1 VHRENDGYAKSSGL
15 LVGACDAN
23 LLKGFLILF
32 CAIALIPG
40 SATGSV
46 KHKKVNFIF
55 RNEKWIP
62 VQTEEYEVINE
73 LPPEKLRYECGTS
86 IMRCETTQGLSP
98 LTEIIGQ
105 ERAVRAL
112 GFGLG
117 IKDSGFNVYVAGF
130 PGTGRTTAVKN
141 FLQELARAK
150 PVPHD
155 WCYVNNFRNQYEPKA
170 ITLPPGT
177 GKHLREDM
185 ATFVTEAQRALPKAF
200 ESEDYGT
207 RRASTIR
214 TVEEERQKLIG
225 QLTKQAQEQGF
236 ILQASPVGWLM
247 IPVIKGKPVND
258 QEFMALD
265 PKIRE
270 GIEKKRQQLTNQFT
284 SALRQL
290 RELEARADEELKKL
304 NHDVALF
311 AIGHM
316 VADLKEE
323 YKDFP
328 AVISYVDD
336 VQNDILNN
344 LPHFI
349 KGSEESAQAPFP
361 ARWMKE
367 TQFKRYEVN
376 VIVDNSETSGAPVI
390 TEPNPTYQHLFGRV
404 EKEAQFGA
412 FVTDFTMIRGGSLH
426 KANGGYLILP
436 VEELLRNPFSYDGLK
451 RALKNE
457 HIIIE
462 EVEERLGF
470 IVTKSLKPEP
480 IPLNVKVILIGDPYL
495 YQQLYALDMEFH
507 QLFKVKADF
516 DTTMDRT
523 EKNVEQYAA
532 FVCTL
537 CQKEGLKH
545 LDGSG
550 LAKLIEHSSRLA
562 EDQRKLSTRFAEVG
576 DTVREANF
584 YAAQDN
590 SEFVTARHVK
600 KAIEEK
606 IYRSKLIQEKI
617 EEMIKR
623 GILLIDTEAANV
635 GQVNGL
641 SVIELGDFEFGIP
654 SRVTASTGLGREG
667 VIDIEREAKT
677 GGPIHTKGVM
687 ILSGYLNEKYAQD
700 KPLSLS
706 CRLVFE
712 QNYEGVEGDS
722 ASSTELYAI
731 LSALSEL
738 PIKQNLAVTG
748 SVNQKGEVQA
758 IGGVN
763 EKIEGF
769 FEVCKAKGLTG
780 NQGVMIPES
789 NVQNLMLKEEIV
801 DAVKEGKFHVISVKT
816 VDEGVE
822 VLTGVKSGKRQ
833 KDGTFDEGSVNDRVD
848 RHLRQMAE
856 KLREYPPVYAEKGK
870 KSES

>member
-1 VHRENDGYAKSSGL
+1 MADELSAEKIRRECTS
-15 LVGACDAN
+15 N
-23 LLKGFLILF
+23 L
-32 CAIALIPG
+32 
-40 SATGSV
+40 
-46 KHKKVNFIF
+46 
-55 RNEKWIP
+55 
-62 VQTEEYEVINE
+62 
-73 LPPEKLRYECGTS
+73 
-86 IMRCETTQGLSP
+86 MRCETTQELTP
-98 LTEIIGQ
+98 LKEIIGQ

-112 GFGLG
+112 KFGLG
-117 IKDSGFNVYVAGF
+117 IKDRGFNMYVAGF

-141 FLQELARAK
+141 FVEDLARTR
-150 PVPHD
+150 PVPYD
-155 WCYVNNFRNQYEPKA
+155 WCYVNNFHNQYEPKA
-170 ITLPPGT
+170 LKLPA
-177 GKHLREDM
+177 GKGRHLRDAM
-185 ATFVTEAQRALPKAF
+185 GTFVSEAQRTLPKAF

-207 RRASTIR
+207 RRAAAIK
-214 TVEEERQKLIG
+214 TVEEERQKLIA

-236 ILQASPVGWLM
+236 ILQASPIGWLM

-258 QEFMALD
+258 QEFIALD
-265 PKIRE
+265 PKIRD
-270 GIEKKRQQLTNQFT
+270 GIEKKRQQLTDQFT
-284 SALRQL
+284 SAMRQL
-290 RELEARADEELKKL
+290 RELEGKTDEALKKL
-304 NHDVALF
+304 NRDVALF

-328 AVISYVDD
+328 DVITYIDAV
-336 VQNDILNN
+336 QTDILSN

-349 KGSEESAQAPFP
+349 KEPAEESPPLPFP
-361 ARWMKE
+361 TRWMRE
-367 TQFKRYEVN
+367 TPFKKYEVN
-376 VIVDNSETSGAPVI
+376 VIVDNSDVSGAPVV
-390 TEPNPTYQHLFGRV
+390 TEFNPTYPHLFGRI

-412 FVTDFTMIRGGSLH
+412 LVTDFTMIRGGTLH

-436 VEELLRNPFSYDGLK
+436 VEELLRNPFSYEGLK
-451 RALKNE
+451 RALKND
-457 HIIIE
+457 HIVIE
-462 EVEERLGF
+462 EAEETLGF
-470 IVTKSLKPEP
+470 IATKSLKPEP

-495 YQQLYALDMEFH
+495 YQQLYSLDMEFN

-523 EKNVEQYAA
+523 EENVQQYAA

-537 CQKEGLKH
+537 CQKENLKH

-562 EDQRKLSTRFAEVG
+562 EDQQKLSTRFAEVA
-576 DTVREANF
+576 DTIREANF
-584 YAAQDN
+584 YATQEN
-590 SEFVTARHVK
+590 SEVVTGTHVK

-606 IYRSKLIQEKI
+606 VYRSKLIQEKI
-617 EEMIKR
+617 DEMIER
-623 GILLIDTEAANV
+623 GILLIDTEAVSV

-641 SVIELGDFEFGIP
+641 SVIDLGDFEFGTP
-654 SRVTASTGLGREG
+654 SRVTASVGLGREG

-677 GGPIHTKGVM
+677 GGPIHTKGVL

-706 CRLVFE
+706 ARLVFE

-722 ASSTELYAI
+722 ASSTELYSI
-731 LSALSEL
+731 LSALSQL

-780 NQGVMIPES
+780 KQGVMMPES

-801 DAVKEGKFHVISVKT
+801 DAVKEGKFHIISVKT
-816 VDEGVE
+816 IDEGIE
-822 VLTGVKSGKRQ
+822 VLTGVKAGGKQ
-833 KDGTFDEGSVNDRVD
+833 KDGTFEEGTVNDRVD
-848 RHLRQMAE
+848 KRLKQMAE
-856 KLREYPPVYAEKGK
+856 KLKEYPSVSTEREKK
-870 KSES
+870 TES